1 MVMFNDEPKDII
13 EIETL
18 IDKAIEKEDY
28 EVLNQLLDL
37 REKLLPELPQET
49 LIEIYE
55 RDRVRM
61 ELLKKKLRDFEK
73 LTQQLETGKRF
84 ASSQVQDEKG
94 TFLNRDV

>member
-1 MVMFNDEPKDII
+1 MFNDEPKDII